1 MGPPPSRQ
9 PPSRW
14 QLPANP
20 KLVIGCLIG
29 VVALSASAVM
39 VSLQADPPPPA
50 SALTVPPPGVAAVGR
65 LEPQGEVVAVSAPA
79 STGGAKVERLF
90 VALGDQLREGQT
102 IATLDNHE
110 KALRGLELARQ
121 QWRVAEMRVRQVEAG
136 AKTGE
141 IQAQRSRVQQ
151 LRRELEG
158 QIASQS
164 LAIQRLGYELRNAKT
179 ECQRHSRLFSA
190 GAISASQRDSI
201 CLVADTT
208 SQQKLEAEAQLQR
221 TQHTL
226 MQQINEAAS
235 NQTAVAEVRPIDVAL
250 AKAEA
255 QEAEARVK
263 QAAADLALST
273 VRSPR
278 NGQVL
283 RVLTKGGERVSDKG
297 IIELG
302 NTRQMSVM
310 AEVYETDI
318 SRVRVG
324 QTATIIA
331 PGIEKKLIG
340 VVRDVGLTVGKKDV
354 LGTDPA
360 AASDARVLEVRIDLS
375 PESSPIVK
383 GMTNLQVDVLIH
395 TDQTKP

>member
-1 MGPPPSRQ
+1 M
-9 PPSRW
+9 
-14 QLPANP
+14 
-20 KLVIGCLIG
+20 
-29 VVALSASAVM
+29 
-39 VSLQADPPPPA
+39 
-50 SALTVPPPGVAAVGR
+50 
-65 LEPQGEVVAVSAPA
+65 
-79 STGGAKVERLF
+79 
-90 VALGDQLREGQT
+90 
-102 IATLDNHE
+102 
-110 KALRGLELARQ
+110 
-121 QWRVAEMRVRQVEAG
+121 
-136 AKTGE
+136 
-141 IQAQRSRVQQ
+141 
-151 LRRELEG
+151 EG

-375 PESSPIVK
+375 P
-383 GMTNLQVDVLIH
+383 DVLIH